1 MGRLQGAAGRLAA
14 GTGRVGDALDL
25 KVRRA
30 SSPPPPQSTFH
41 PPHHRPPACGSAVRT
56 RRAGTGAEWRGAERR
71 AGRREAVVP
80 GGLGLEGLRSANFEF
95 CRGLRDEHL
104 RLLPPS
110 LLHLNLNACQALSH
124 EALADALSRLPHL
137 KALQLYWNLNVGD
150 ATLAALAAGRRPDL
164 EKLNISGCNRVTDV
178 GLLAV
183 VASCPNLRDLD
194 LTRLRQVTDDALSGA
209 ILALPRLERVNLYA
223 CPQLSDRSY
232 VFFSALQKLNFLD
245 LCGAENLSDGGLQAI
260 AECKHL
266 EYLNLSWCVK
276 VTDEGVV
283 PLARGC
289 QFLTLLSVH
298 GNLKITRL
306 SLAALAK
313 NCRILQTL
321 DLQGCAAI
329 PAEERSD
336 AKLKD
341 TFPSLTCTQYHS

>member
-1 MGRLQGAAGRLAA
+1 MLWPGRGGA
-14 GTGRVGDALDL
+14 
-25 KVRRA
+25 RA
-30 SSPPPPQSTFH
+30 RPPPPPRAPSTL
-41 PPHHRPPACGSAVRT
+41 PITALPPAAVRSE
-56 RRAGTGAEWRGAERR
+56 RGGRARGLSGEGQNAERGGER
-71 AGRREAVVP
+71 LSSLAAEA
-80 GGLGLEGLRSANFEF
+80 GLEGLRSANFEF